1 MKTLVRTLA
10 QRPPGRWDSVV
21 AIGAGAGNCLSLVR
35 SLETARLLLVEPGPE
50 QAESLA
56 AVIDRSREK
65 VLRLAVAA
73 SPGEVVLHLC
83 SAPRFSSIASPT
95 GMASLLPNLR
105 PAGETRVPASTLR
118 GLLAAEQVDPS
129 ANNLLVVALPG
140 QSVAMLADPS
150 ALRAFAAVVLSVG
163 EEPLFEGDPDLA
175 SLHARLGEMGFDYA
189 GDDPDAIYPLAIQLF
204 LRNGARIGAAL
215 LADQVDALQ
224 KERDALAA
232 RGDELERK
240 CSALA
245 KEEAAARQARD
256 EALASVAAME
266 ERLSET
272 ARQLDAER
280 EAAAQ
285 AKLAADESLDQA
297 RQQLL
302 ARAGELEEARADAKA
317 SGAAMEARLSET
329 ARQLDA
335 EREAAAQAKLAA
347 DRSLDQARQ
356 QLLAR
361 AGELE
366 EARADARA
374 SGAAMEAKLSETVRQ
389 LDAER
394 EAAVQAKL
402 AADRSLDQARAASAS
417 LDAELSE
424 VARQLQEERE
434 ELKRIRHA
442 LDEAKGDAARQRAAA
457 EAASATIAELRKSE
471 SESRS
476 NLEAARAKGAEH
488 LAALEETKALL
499 QRSSLQSQ
507 ERGARLIELE
517 GEVARLQKRQA
528 WFDREMAKAEG
539 QLELVRDLVLRER

>member
-1 MKTLVRTLA
+1 
-10 QRPPGRWDSVV
+10 
-21 AIGAGAGNCLSLVR
+21 
-35 SLETARLLLVEPGPE
+35 
-50 QAESLA
+50 
-56 AVIDRSREK
+56 
-65 VLRLAVAA
+65 
-73 SPGEVVLHLC
+73 
-83 SAPRFSSIASPT
+83 
-95 GMASLLPNLR
+95 MASLLPNLR

-224 KERDALAA
+224 EERDALAA

-329 ARQLDA
+329 A
-335 EREAAAQAKLAA
+335 
-347 DRSLDQARQ
+347 
-356 QLLAR
+356 
-361 AGELE
+361 
-366 EARADARA
+366 
-374 SGAAMEAKLSETVRQ
+374 RQ